1 MAIESVDPSTGNLL
15 ERFEPLSAAQIE
27 ERLERATRAFPDW
40 RRRGFA
46 GRARCLDALAGL
58 LEAEEDRLARLATT
72 EMGKPIGQARAE
84 VRKCAT
90 ACRYFAEHGEELA
103 RGEDGPPARAR
114 KRCGTVLEPLGP
126 VLAVMPWNFPFWQV
140 VRFAAPALALGNVAL
155 LKHASNVP
163 QVALAIED
171 LMTRAGMPEGVF
183 QTLLV
188 EASEVAHLVADPRVR
203 GVSLTG
209 SEAAGRAVAAAAG
222 AALKKSV
229 LELGGSDPFIVMP
242 SADLGRAAEVA
253 VRARV
258 QNNGQSCIA
267 AKRFLVHE
275 AVADAFEE
283 RFVEGMAALVIGDPA
298 DESVDVGP
306 LATARGRADLSSQVD
321 DARDKGA
328 QVLLGGDVPDRPGF
342 FYSPT
347 VLTGVEPGMRAYE
360 EEVFGP
366 VATLFR
372 VRSVEHAVQVAN
384 ATSFGLG
391 AAVFSEDEGEQS
403 YFVESL
409 EAGLVFVNAM
419 VASTPELP
427 FGGVKD
433 SGYGRELGA
442 AGLRE
447 FANLKTVWV
456 D

>member
-1 MAIESVDPSTGNLL
+1 MAIESVNPSTGTLL
-15 ERFEPLSAAQIE
+15 ERFEPLSGTELEA
-27 ERLERATRAFPDW
+27 RLERAALAFPDW

-46 GRARCLDALAGL
+46 ERARCLQGLAGL
-58 LEAEEDRLARLATT
+58 LEAEEERLARLATT
-72 EMGKPIGQARAE
+72 EMGKPIAQARAE
-84 VRKCAT
+84 VRKCAS

-103 RGEDGPPARAR
+103 RGEPGPAGRAR
-114 KRCGTVLEPLGP
+114 RRCGTVLEPLGP

-171 LMTRAGMPEGVF
+171 LTVRAGMPQGVF

-188 EASEVAHLVADPRVR
+188 DAGEVARLVADPRVR

-242 SADLGRAAEVA
+242 SADLDRAAEVG

-283 RFVEGMAALVIGDPA
+283 RFVERMASLEVGDPA
-298 DESVDVGP
+298 EESVDVGP
-306 LATARGRADLSSQVD
+306 LATARGRSDLSAQVD

-328 QVLLGGDVPDRPGF
+328 HVLLGGAAPERPGF

-366 VATLFR
+366 VASLFR
-372 VRSVEHAVQVAN
+372 VRSAEEAVRLAN
-384 ATSFGLG
+384 DTSFGLG
-391 AAVFSEDEGEQS
+391 AAVFTEDDEEQR

-409 EAGLVFVNAM
+409 EAGLVFVNSM

-427 FGGVKD
+427 FGGVKA